1 VEHPFTLKDP
11 DHDARMERVKLALDG
26 LSVGDALGERFFF
39 PSKVCRLFED
49 RVLPAAPWRYTDDTV
64 MALCIA
70 EVLQH
75 HRCIHQEELAYTFAR
90 MYWNNP
96 NRGYGATAHDILQ
109 AIARGVP
116 WRKASREA
124 FDGEGS
130 MGNGGAMRVAP
141 VGAYYADDLDQAAA
155 AARAS
160 AEVTHGHREGQAG
173 AVAVAVAAAFAWQ
186 HRDRPRE
193 EVAPALFRAV
203 IEHTPKGDTR
213 EGIKAAERLSFD
225 QSIREAVDH
234 LGNGSRVTAPD
245 TVPFALWC
253 AARHLDHFEDAIWT
267 TIEGFGDIDTN
278 CAIVG
283 GIVALYA
290 GAESIPNAWLSA
302 REWIGW

>member
-1 VEHPFTLKDP
+1 VDQPFSVKDP
-11 DHDARMERVKLALDG
+11 DHDARMERVKVALDG

-39 PSKVCRLFED
+39 PSNPRLLIED

-70 EVLQH
+70 EVLHH
-75 HRCIHQEELAYTFAR
+75 HRHIHQEELAYTFAR
-90 MYWNNP
+90 QYWNNP
-96 NRGYGATAHDILQ
+96 QRGYGATAHDILQ
-109 AIARGVP
+109 AIARGVS
-116 WRKASREA
+116 WRKAAREA
-124 FDGEGS
+124 FDGDGS

-141 VGAYYADDLDQAAA
+141 VAAYYADDLDQVVA

-173 AVAVAVAAAFAWQ
+173 AIAVAVAAAYAWQ
-186 HRDRPRE
+186 NRGRPGE
-193 EVAPALFRAV
+193 EIASELFRV
-203 IEHTPKGDTR
+203 VLEHTPKGDTR
-213 EGIKAAERLSFD
+213 EGIAAAAGVPFS
-225 QSIREAVDH
+225 SSVKEAVDR
-234 LGNGSRVTAPD
+234 LGNGCRVTAPD

-253 AARHLDHFEDAIWT
+253 AARHLNSYVDAIWT

-283 GIVALYA
+283 GIVALHA
-290 GAESIPNAWLSA
+290 GAEAIPQEWIAA

>member
-1 VEHPFTLKDP
+1 MNQPFTLKDP
-11 DHDARMERVKLALDG
+11 DHDARMERVQLALDG

-39 PSKVCRLFED
+39 PTNARQLIAD

-64 MALCIA
+64 MALGIA
-70 EVLQH
+70 EVLQELRH
-75 HRCIHQEELAYTFAR
+75 IDQEQLAYTFAR
-90 MYWNNP
+90 LYWNNP
-96 NRGYGATAHDILQ
+96 QRGYGATAHTILQ
-109 AIARGVP
+109 AIACGSS

-141 VGAYYADDLDQAAA
+141 VGAYYADDLDRAAA

-160 AEVTHGHREGQAG
+160 AEVTHGHPEGQAG
-173 AVAVAVAAAFAWQ
+173 AVAVAVAAAYAWQ
-186 HRDRPRE
+186 NRGRPAEEIARE
-193 EVAPALFRAV
+193 LLRVVAERTPA
-203 IEHTPKGDTR
+203 GDTR
-213 EGIKAAERLSFD
+213 TGILAAARLPFASCV
-225 QSIREAVDH
+225 REAVDR
-234 LGNGSRVTAPD
+234 LGNGCRITAPD

-253 AARHLDHFEDAIWT
+253 AARHLGSYVDAIWT

-283 GIVALYA
+283 GVVALYA
-290 GAESIPNAWLSA
+290 GGDAIPNEWRTA

>member
-11 DHDARMERVKLALDG
+11 DHDARMDRVKLALDG

-39 PSKVCRLFED
+39 PSNPRLLIED

-75 HRCIHQEELAYTFAR
+75 HRHVDQEELAYTFAR

-96 NRGYGATAHDILQ
+96 NRGYGATAHSILQ

-116 WRKASREA
+116 WSKASREA

-141 VGAYYADDLDQAAA
+141 VGAYYANDLDQVVT

-160 AEVTHGHREGQAG
+160 AEVTHAHREGQAG
-173 AVAVAVAAAFAWQ
+173 AVAVAVAAAVAWQ
-186 HRDRPRE
+186 NRDRPRE
-193 EVAPALFRAV
+193 EVVPELFREV
-203 IEHTPKGDTR
+203 IERTPEGDTR
-213 EGIKAAERLSFD
+213 NGVIAASLLSSSRSVRD
-225 QSIREAVDH
+225 AVDR
-234 LGNGSRVTAPD
+234 LGNGCRVTAPD

-253 AARHLDHFEDAIWT
+253 AARHLDHFENAIWT

-283 GIVALYA
+283 GIVALHT
-290 GAESIPNAWLSA
+290 GADAIPQDWLTA